1 MLDDLITP
9 FKKRFITQTELRAQ
23 ENLYTQVIVEN
34 GNLKCNMFTSRSGVF
49 ARVFQGGLFG
59 SASSQIYDEAHIAR
73 VLEKAQRL
81 AQEADA
87 RARIGE
93 QDIPKAE
100 NGRIELY
107 RPLRE
112 LDQKQHIDFAFEID
126 DYIAKK
132 YPNLARRS
140 VRVRSQVTEK
150 LLAVTNG
157 YDAHTAIIR
166 CYVDVELTVNTKDG
180 VPVSL
185 GNYYGHNKY
194 LDEVFEDKQW
204 LYDKI
209 DKLYQQLMDFSEG
222 VPPMAGTHDI
232 VLSPDLTGM
241 LSHEAVGHTVEADG
255 VLGGSISGIS
265 LGKRVASE
273 LVTLMDYANITPQ
286 GEAYCKMLVD
296 DEGTLCEDVPIITN
310 GILTNYLHSRQTA
323 RNMGG
328 KAHGNT
334 RASQYYDE
342 PMIRMRNTAIVPGTS
357 TLDEMIASIDHG
369 YYLVGNENGSGALN
383 GEYSIVTSLGYEIK
397 NGKIWRPIKGT
408 TVSGLAFEMLKSV
421 SMVGN
426 KLEFRFGGM
435 CGKKQRIETAFGG
448 PAVKCR
454 ANMAGI

>member
-9 FKKRFITQTELRAQ
+9 FKKRFITQTELRVQ
-23 ENLYTQVIVEN
+23 ENLHTQAVVEN
-34 GNLKCNMFTSRSGVF
+34 GKLKRNMYTSRSGVF
-49 ARVFQGGLFG
+49 ARVFQSGLFG
-59 SASSQIYDEAHIAR
+59 SASSQVYDEAHIAR
-73 VLEKAQRL
+73 VLEEAQRL
-81 AQEADA
+81 AREADA

-93 QDIPKAE
+93 DDIPSTTS
-100 NGRIELY
+100 GSLELY

-112 LDQKQHIDFAFEID
+112 LDQKQHVDFAFELD

-132 YPNLARRS
+132 YPKLAKRN

-157 YDAHTAIIR
+157 YDAHTGIIR
-166 CYVDVELTVNTKDG
+166 SYVDVELTVNTKDG
-180 VPVSL
+180 EPVSL

-194 LDEVFEDKQW
+194 LDEVFADKSW
-204 LYDKI
+204 LYGEI

-222 VPPMAGTHDI
+222 VPPTAGTHDI

-265 LGKRVASE
+265 LGKQVASE
-273 LVTLMDYANITPQ
+273 LVTLMDYAHTTPQ

-296 DEGTLCEDVPIITN
+296 DEGMLCEDVPIITN
-310 GILTNYLHSRQTA
+310 GILTSFLHSRQTA

-328 KAHGNT
+328 RACGNT

-342 PMIRMRNTAIVPGTS
+342 PMIRMRNTAIAPGKS
-357 TLDEMIASIDHG
+357 TLEEMIASIDHG

-408 TVSGLAFEMLKSV
+408 TVSGLAFEMLKSIT
-421 SMVGN
+421 MVGN
-426 KLEFRFGGM
+426 TLEFRFGGM
-435 CGKKQRIETAFGG
+435 CGKKQRIETATGG